1 MKKLGPRH
9 YLFIKEYLSGKN
21 ETTAAKLA
29 GFSAKSKAGTY
40 LLKHPLIIA
49 ELEKATT
56 EIRELTKFGAQKAMV
71 ELNECIEFA
80 ESTHNATARV
90 KAVEL
95 KMKLSGLLVERIDQ
109 RQVGSFQINIG
120 GIENPPSE
128 KEVVVETV

>member
-1 MKKLGPRH
+1 M
-9 YLFIKEYLSGKN
+9 
-21 ETTAAKLA
+21 
-29 GFSAKSKAGTY
+29 
-40 LLKHPLIIA
+40 LKHPLIIA

-80 ESTHNATARV
+80 ESTNNATARV

-120 GIENPPSE
+120 GIENPPLE